1 MDGFFA
7 RNFRIACCLTAALFI
22 APLAT
27 ADAVAPK
34 PVAATSGDAWYQ
46 GGTLHQASALEWQV
60 ASEADKLA
68 TAGGLIAIVLE
79 SGRLVPMLSERISG
93 LDDVKVLSEKL
104 VEQLNEA
111 FEPDP
116 DPAQNQRMFANQKV
130 ASTAVMLMTIMGW
143 IDTGK

>member
-7 RNFRIACCLTAALFI
+7 RNFRIACCLTAALLI
-22 APLAT
+22 APLVT
-27 ADAVAPK
+27 ADTTATK
-34 PVAATSGDAWYQ
+34 PAATTGDAWYQ

-60 ASEADKLA
+60 ASDADKLA

-104 VEQLNEA
+104 VVQLNEA

-143 IDTGK
+143 VDTGK